1 MQVRLH
7 ANATTTPKV
16 RAYIQQS
23 TAPVSV
29 LAAELGVSE
38 QTIRRWR
45 GRSSVLDRSHAPMRP
60 TSRLSPLEERLI
72 CELRSELALPLDD
85 ITEVM
90 RRCVRDTI
98 SRSGVHRCLVRNGLN
113 RKPRPEPPEV
123 GVFENVTIGFI
134 HADLKHLTS
143 LCGHKSYVFVAR
155 DRATRFVHVEVTKSR
170 SATTIAACLERFLDA
185 FAYPVHVILTDN
197 GSEFTDRFAVDMKD
211 KPEGKP
217 SGRHPFDRVCAA
229 RAIEHRLIKP
239 FTPKTNGMVER
250 FNRRLAEALRNAPPA
265 SRNAGKN
272 RFATHDERNQFIHGF
287 VHVYNRTRLRCLGY
301 HTPLQ
306 ALSNPPEHNTKAG
319 VQLQPR
325 NMLLIRNW
333 IPAFAGM
340 TTGFVDRSGSTAAG
354 MSRRAGARTCPPAWP
369 GRPPSRLESV

>member
-23 TAPVSV
+23 TAPVSM

-38 QTIRRWR
+38 TTIRRWR
-45 GRSSVLDRSHAPMRP
+45 ARTSVLDRSHAPKRP
-60 TSRLSPLEERLI
+60 TSQLSAVEERLI
-72 CELRSELALPLDD
+72 RELRSELALPLDD

-98 SRSGVHRCLVRNGLN
+98 SRSGVHRCLVRHGLN
-113 RKPRPEPPEV
+113 RRPRPEPPEV
-123 GVFENVTIGFI
+123 GVFETVGVGFI
-134 HADLKHLTS
+134 HIDLKHLTG
-143 LCGHKSYVFVAR
+143 LRGHKSYVFVAI
-155 DRATRFVHVEVTKSR
+155 DRATRFVHVEIVESR
-170 SATTIAACLERFLDA
+170 SAKTIAACLERFLDA

-211 KPEGKP
+211 KPEDKP
-217 SGRHPFDRVCAA
+217 SGRHPFDRVCAT

-265 SRNAGKN
+265 NRNAGKN
-272 RFATHDERNQFIHGF
+272 RFAGHDQRNQFILDF
-287 VHVYNRTRLRCLGY
+287 VHAYNRTRLRCLGY
-301 HTPLQ
+301 TAPIQ
-306 ALSNPPEHNTKAG
+306 ALTNPPEHNT
-319 VQLQPR
+319 Q
-325 NMLLIRNW
+325 
-333 IPAFAGM
+333 
-340 TTGFVDRSGSTAAG
+340 
-354 MSRRAGARTCPPAWP
+354 AGAQ
-369 GRPPSRLESV
+369 